1 MATRLAV
8 NPTRMEML
16 RLRKRL
22 QVAVRG
28 HKLLKDKLDGLMK
41 EFMALAQEYKR
52 HRVEVDER
60 LPQVMKLFVLAEVTS
75 SRLVTEDALEHTRQ
89 ELEVTRKTRRI
100 MGVPTP
106 ALEVRFGDA
115 AGGGY
120 SRVHTSVELDQA
132 IAGLRSFLP
141 TLLKM
146 VELEEAV
153 RLLAAEIEK
162 TRRRV
167 NALEHSF
174 IPRMQE
180 TIKYIKNK
188 LDEMERSNTS
198 RLMKI
203 KEQRLAQEVIQSA

>member
-1 MATRLAV
+1 MADRLPV

-41 EFMALAQEYKR
+41 EFMAIAREYR
-52 HRVEVDER
+52 RYRLEVDAE
-60 LPQVMKLFVLAEVTS
+60 LPRVMKLFVLAEVTS
-75 SRLVTEDALEHTRQ
+75 SRLVTEDALEGTRQ
-89 ELEVTRKTRRI
+89 ELTISRTMRRVMSVSVPHLDVAFGEVQ
-100 MGVPTP
+100 
-106 ALEVRFGDA
+106 
-115 AGGGY
+115 GGY
-120 SRVHTSVELDQA
+120 STVHTSIELDQA
-132 IAGLRSFLP
+132 ISGLREFLP
-141 TLLKM
+141 KLLKM
-146 VELEEAV
+146 AELEEAV
-153 RLLAAEIEK
+153 RRLCIEIEK

-174 IPRMQE
+174 IPRMRE

-203 KEQRLAQEVIQSA
+203 KDQRLAQEA

>member
-1 MATRLAV
+1 MANRLPV

-41 EFMALAQEYKR
+41 EFMSIAREYR
-52 HRVEVDER
+52 RYRLEVDAE
-60 LPQVMKLFVLAEVTS
+60 LPRVMKLFVLAEVTS
-75 SRLVTEDALEHTRQ
+75 SRLVTEDALESTRQ
-89 ELEVTRKTRRI
+89 ELTITRTMRRI
-100 MGVPTP
+100 MSVSVPRLDV
-106 ALEVRFGDA
+106 AFGDVQ
-115 AGGGY
+115 GGY
-120 SRVHTSVELDQA
+120 STVHTSIELDQA
-132 IAGLRSFLP
+132 IGGLRAFLP
-141 TLLKM
+141 KLLKM
-146 VELEEAV
+146 AELEEAV
-153 RLLAAEIEK
+153 RLLCAEIEK

-167 NALEHSF
+167 NALEHTF
-174 IPRMQE
+174 IPRMRE

-203 KEQRLAQEVIQSA
+203 KEQRLAQEV